1 MITLCNL
8 AQIWYGGSEGGGHLR
23 WFQFKKGAW
32 SYVCV
37 KIVYSF
43 FLLIYSRSLLE
54 VSKFTTVVYPQ
65 YMEQLIVCYFSSF
78 SVNPHSLMFY

>member
-8 AQIWYGGSEGGGHLR
+8 AQIWYGGPEGGGHLR

-43 FLLIYSRSLLE
+43 FLLIYSWCGASDFLVIRY
-54 VSKFTTVVYPQ
+54 TTVCLDY
-65 YMEQLIVCYFSSF
+65 QLFI
-78 SVNPHSLMFY
+78 LQ